1 MKKESKN
8 PSCKKKKKKVH
19 TTSKNQEQLI
29 LEQKFRKP
37 RVLVD

>member
-8 PSCKKKKKKVH
+8 PSCKKKKKVH